1 MPMRIPFKG
10 LDQKAWRRLGITA
23 LLVFYI
29 VQVGFDAVKNNTLI
43 GLGGD
48 MLAFWS
54 VGRIADTR
62 GYGDVYTV
70 EILRQTQNAAL
81 EDLGFNSELA
91 STIPAPLFAFF
102 IIPFQFLSRME
113 PRPMFWVCSVISLA
127 AILLYLWFFAKK
139 MGTGEGKTIST
150 GMLVMLMLVSYPV
163 FQNLFWGQVEV
174 VLLICA
180 GEFLRNSAGKKPLL
194 AGLWL
199 GGLLIK
205 PQVMILIIPA
215 LLLLK
220 NWKALCGFAISSVVI
235 LGISLGLSG
244 FDGVLSMVNLWLSYV
259 PGMATNAPENMMN
272 WRMLALHMNGW
283 TNSIAGWV
291 VAGVGSVLT
300 LALDVLLIRRRPQF
314 GSDTWLLVMFGILA
328 STCAVTWHS
337 HTHMAMVLIPFIMFA
352 AMQGDLSGR
361 LLDGWVFVTPLVMV
375 GVIIAGAVMSL
386 GVIPFVQGFGGLVM
400 GLVGLIFNTLFTV
413 WAYRKT
419 RQPVVAASQ

>member
-29 VQVGFDAVKNNTLI
+29 VQFGFDAVKNNTLI

-48 MLAFWS
+48 ALAFWS

-70 EILRQTQNAAL
+70 DILRQTQNTAL
-81 EDLGFNSELA
+81 EALGFNSELA
-91 STIPAPLFAFF
+91 STMPAPLFAFF
-102 IIPFQFLSRME
+102 FFPFQILSRLD
-113 PRPMFWVCSVISLA
+113 PRPMFWVYSAISLA
-127 AILLYLWFFAKK
+127 AIILYLWFFAKK
-139 MGTGEGKTIST
+139 MGSGGGKNIST

-180 GEFLRNSAGKKPLL
+180 GEFLRNAAGKKPLL

-205 PQVMILIIPA
+205 PQVLILIIPA

-220 NWKALCGFAISSVVI
+220 NWKVLYGFTISSTVV

-244 FDGVLSMVNLWLSYV
+244 IEGVISMVNLWLSYV

-272 WRMLALHMNGW
+272 WRMLALHINGW
-283 TNSIAGWV
+283 TNSFVGWI
-291 VAGVGSVLT
+291 VAGAGILFT
-300 LALDVLLIRRRPQF
+300 LVLDVLLLRRRPQF
-314 GSDTWLLVMFGILA
+314 GSDTWLLVVFGILA

-352 AMQGDLSGR
+352 AMQGILSGR
-361 LLDGWVFVTPLVMV
+361 LLNSWVFVTPLVMV
-375 GVIIAGAVMSL
+375 LVFIAGAVMVL
-386 GVIPFVQGFGGLVM
+386 GVVTFIKGFGGLVM
-400 GLVGLIFNTLFTV
+400 GLCGLTFNTIFTV
-413 WAYRKT
+413 WAYRRT
-419 RQPVVAASQ
+419 RQPVNVVSE